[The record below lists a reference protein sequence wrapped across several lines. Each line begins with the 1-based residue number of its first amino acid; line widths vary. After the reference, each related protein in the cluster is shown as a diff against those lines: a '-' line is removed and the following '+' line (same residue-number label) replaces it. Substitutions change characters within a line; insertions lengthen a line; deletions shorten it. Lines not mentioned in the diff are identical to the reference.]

1 MKIYLNPQPHAVER
15 TNQLK
20 NIPSTVPMPR
30 QKKEKKRAQKNQ
42 TPKFLQL
49 SLRNKHGEILL
60 KKINIGRVRPNK
72 PTYKLNN
79 G

>member
-30 QKKEKKRAQKNQ
+30 QKKGEEEGTEKSDTEIFATESEEQAWRD
-42 TPKFLQL
+42 
-49 SLRNKHGEILL
+49 SLEKDKHRTG
-60 KKINIGRVRPNK
+60 
-72 PTYKLNN
+72 
-79 G
+79 